1 MREWIRTQ
9 TTDKNLWSIVFCRMS
24 WIRIKFVPMNQK
36 SNKPLEVVV
45 GKLLVE
51 KKQTLAIAESCT
63 GGLLTHRLTNVP
75 GSSTYIIASVIA
87 YAYEAKVAA
96 LGVSWETLNK
106 FGAVSAET
114 VTAMARGAREKFA
127 ATIGLA
133 ITGIAGPGG
142 GTPDKPVGLV
152 YLALADARDVIV
164 EQHIWRGNR
173 LRNKAESAQAA
184 LELLA
189 RYLTQS

>member
-1 MREWIRTQ
+1 
-9 TTDKNLWSIVFCRMS
+9 
-24 WIRIKFVPMNQK
+24 MNTEHAEL
-36 SNKPLEVVV
+36 LEVIL
-45 GKLLVE
+45 GRLLTE

-63 GGLLTHRLTNVP
+63 GGLITHRLTNVP
-75 GSSTYIIASVIA
+75 GSSAYIIASVIA

-96 LGVSWETLNK
+96 LGVSWDTLNK

-114 VTAMARGAREKFA
+114 VTEMARGAREKFS

-152 YLALADARDVIV
+152 YIALADANDVIV
-164 EQHIWRGNR
+164 ERHIWRGNR
-173 LRNKAESAQAA
+173 LQNKEQSAQAA
-184 LELLA
+184 LELLY
-189 RYLTQS
+189 RYLKRDT

>member
-1 MREWIRTQ
+1 MGR
-9 TTDKNLWSIVFCRMS
+9 
-24 WIRIKFVPMNQK
+24 
-36 SNKPLEVVV
+36 
-45 GKLLVE
+45 LLTE

-63 GGLLTHRLTNVP
+63 GGLITHRLTNVP
-75 GSSTYIIASVIA
+75 GSSAYVIASVIA

-96 LGVSWETLNK
+96 LGVSWDTLNK

-114 VTAMARGAREKFA
+114 VTEMARGAREKFS

-152 YLALADARDVIV
+152 YIALADANDVIV
-164 EQHIWRGNR
+164 ERHVWRGDR
-173 LRNKAESAQAA
+173 LQNKEQSAQAA
-184 LELLA
+184 LELLY
-189 RYLTQS
+189 RYLPKS